1 MGKSIAPAARKY
13 SAAPITLDRIYLRA
27 PWMRAVLTASQLQ
40 LTKSGSGAC
49 CEILERPCRTI
60 CTEDGELALAFG
72 SPPLVVRSGDV
83 QLLPIVRRDIQK
95 LRWMRSLPLRESA
108 RVRLAHMHRAAWLL
122 VDALER
128 LRAGLPEFD
137 GHVTRDRVLE
147 VAS

>member
-1 MGKSIAPAARKY
+1 MGKIIALAACKY
-13 SAAPITLDRIYLRA
+13 SATSTTPDRIYLQHR
-27 PWMRAVLTASQLQ
+27 WMRSLLAASQLQ
-40 LTKSGSGAC
+40 LTKPSDGAFC
-49 CEILERPCRTI
+49 ALLERPCRTI